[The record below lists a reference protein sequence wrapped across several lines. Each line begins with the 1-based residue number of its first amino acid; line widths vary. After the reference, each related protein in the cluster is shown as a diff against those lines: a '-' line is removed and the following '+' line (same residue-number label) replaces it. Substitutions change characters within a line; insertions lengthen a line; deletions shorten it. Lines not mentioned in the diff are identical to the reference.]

1 MEFKDK
7 LAKLRRMKGLSQEQL
22 AESIGT
28 TKRSIQNYERGARM
42 PKGDT
47 IAKLAAALDAEEEAL
62 VSGEQYFVI
71 EAKDKYGSRGK
82 ITAEKVLHSVN
93 ALFAGGDISEEDKD
107 AVMQAIQNCYWKAK
121 EDNKKYTPKKYRKDE
136 E

>member
-1 MEFKDK
+1 MEFKDR
-7 LAKLRRMKGLSQEQL
+7 LAKLRRMKGLSQENL

-28 TKRSIQNYERGARM
+28 TKRSIQNYERGVRM

-47 IAKLAAALDAEEEAL
+47 IAKLAEVLEVEENAL
-62 VSGEQYFVI
+62 VSDEEYFLI
-71 EAKDKYGSRGK
+71 EAKDKYGTRGK
-82 ITAEKVLHSVN
+82 ATAEKVLHSVN
-93 ALFAGGDISEEDKD
+93 ALFAGGEISEEDKD
-107 AVMQAIQNCYWKAK
+107 AVMLAIQNCYWKAK